1 MVRDAEVCIIFL
13 QIYSVEIVHSVD
25 NHTSR
30 SKDGRKPFS
39 CDAGVCY
46 IQATVNG

>member
-13 QIYSVEIVHSVD
+13 QTYSVEIVHSVD

-30 SKDGRKPFS
+30 SKDGGKPFS
-39 CDAGVCY
+39 CDTGVCY
-46 IQATVNG
+46 IQATVKW